1 MAAIMPS
8 LLSSA
13 LLLLP
18 LLQAAA
24 ATPAPVV
31 DDVRRL
37 TAASSNDERFD
48 AVTALLTARGL
59 PFTVEAFTPEK
70 PAGKDPRTRGRNI
83 VVTLGDGPGFILI
96 GAHYDAVYL
105 EDGSLSHGAVDNAA
119 SAVLLVRLADALR
132 RERPPVPVRLVWFD
146 MEEGGLIGSQHY
158 AAAHPAERPVAM
170 LNFDI
175 NGYGDTV
182 IFGQPQGS
190 AAPAIERA
198 MGMAC
203 AAEAI
208 DCLRSRMPPGDD
220 RTFGKT
226 GIPTLSIGV
235 LPALEAHQAWL
246 TFNAGQKSGLAPG
259 STLPIMT
266 IIHHAADTID
276 KVDAAT
282 VERQARL
289 AGALVRAIAAA
300 PPR

>member
-1 MAAIMPS
+1 MPS
-8 LLSSA
+8 PPAS

-24 ATPAPVV
+24 PVPSPAV
-31 DDVRRL
+31 DDVRSL
-37 TAASSNDERFD
+37 TVATANDERFD
-48 AVTALLTARGL
+48 AVTALLKARGIA
-59 PFTVEAFTPEK
+59 FTVEPYTLEK
-70 PAGKDPRTRGRNI
+70 PLGKDPRTKGRNI
-83 VVTLGDGPGFILI
+83 VVTIGDGAGFVLV

-119 SAVLLVRLADALR
+119 SAVALVRLAEALR
-132 RERPPVPVRLVWFD
+132 KERPPVPVRLVWFD
-146 MEEGGLIGSQHY
+146 MEELGLVGSQHY
-158 AAAHPAERPVAM
+158 AAAHPADKPIAM

-190 AAPAIERA
+190 TSPAIERA

-203 AAEAI
+203 AAEGI

-220 RTFGKT
+220 RTFGKA

-235 LPALEAHQAWL
+235 LGAIEAHQAWL
-246 TFNAGQKSGLAPG
+246 TFNAGPKSGLAPG
-259 STLPIMT
+259 STLPIMAT
-266 IIHHAADTID
+266 IHHAADTVD
-276 KVDAAT
+276 KVEGAT

-289 AGALVRAIAAA
+289 AAAVVRAIAAA